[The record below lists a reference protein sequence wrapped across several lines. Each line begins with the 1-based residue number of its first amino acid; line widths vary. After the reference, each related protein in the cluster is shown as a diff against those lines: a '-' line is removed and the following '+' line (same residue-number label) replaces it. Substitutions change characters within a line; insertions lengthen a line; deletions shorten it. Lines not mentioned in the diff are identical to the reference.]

1 MPFKIFDGSSWNE
14 FKNIKVNDGTSWQ
27 PYKKAFVHN
36 GTEWKE
42 VVPPK
47 PVNTALPEIS
57 WSTGIANVVNQN
69 VSVSNGSWTNSPTSY
84 KYQWQSGYYAVSGSL
99 IWGDIVGAT
108 SSSYSITS
116 DEICMF
122 MVGRLIRC
130 SVIAINNAG
139 ESLPSYGSMFQTI
152 IAPETMTSL
161 SASVSENG
169 VVQLSWNRSKGANGY
184 YLQYQGPEV
193 SFTQMDLGDVT
204 SYTINTGLASGTLGI
219 FVAPINT
226 TSPWKAYSGSNVQG
240 QGMNAAINDLQP
252 LKPRVTA
259 TSVVQ
264 TPNAVTISWTNE
276 RLTQTSYEIRTIAID
291 GAPVS
296 NGPLNY
302 FYEMFNGSSTS
313 YTTEDIPGGRSYTF
327 KVVVNGTA
335 TGFTETSW
343 ESNSTTTELPIA
355 SRPSIIESP
364 LITSTGRYFAL
375 SRGASWANNPEL
387 YSLSW
392 FANGQPIG
400 QHGGS
405 ITLDSSYDGQSIY
418 VVSYATNAGGTSE
431 SQSNTL
437 ICASPSRPTSL
448 SSPTIIELNGSMVVT
463 NEGTWNGNPTS
474 YRYEWKTINDRDFTL
489 GVGTN
494 ISSYDFGSNRT
505 NTYYV
510 LVWASNQFGES
521 LNPGT
526 SNYMEPLA
534 GNITYGAC
542 QSYSN
547 GTDYG
552 YDCSGTTKM
561 TWTRTIFDYR
571 EPQLLNTVENGTYRY
586 GCSART
592 YGEKEFSPTYAWTFN
607 SIDCGHQQTNCT
619 NCNSIVPPAG
629 STAYIKDDLSCP
641 SGKRYYRTC
650 ITPSGC
656 ENIDTNESCVPAP
669 TDCNTVVRYIPASGY
684 DTSPSSSA
692 SGYPACAS
700 GYRYYKVAVKND
712 GCSNELIWGDCT
724 TSTWYCTLNATD
736 EQHQWTSATDVSASS
751 CDSYA
756 IACSTS
762 GYPAFPAIP
771 VCTPTPT
778 PTPTPVTETSR
789 TVGTCIADPY
799 CPAGGERRDTVYYS
813 DGTNSEQ
820 YVCCSYTPTP
830 TPVAC
835 DYVDGSTYCLNVDA
849 QGYGDA
855 YQRGF
860 PTSCPDMYLGRS
872 FCGTPTPTPTP
883 EPPFFPP
890 FFPPS
895 FEPAP
900 GPAPCTY
907 NGNIIIV
914 PCGYNNCVYDNCG
927 AFVGYTST

>member
-1 MPFKIFDGSSWNE
+1 MSLKIFDGSSWNE

-42 VVPPK
+42 IVPPK
-47 PVNTALPEIS
+47 PVNTALPELS
-57 WSTGIANVVNQN
+57 WSTGIPNIVNQN

-99 IWGDIVGAT
+99 IWEDIAGAT

-169 VVQLSWNRSKGANGY
+169 VVQLSWSRSKGANGY

-193 SFTQMDLGDVT
+193 AFTQMDLGNVT

-219 FVAPINT
+219 LVAPINT
-226 TSPWKAYSGSNVQG
+226 TSPWKAYSNSNVQG
-240 QGMNAAINDLQP
+240 QGMNAVIYDLKP

-264 TPNAVTISWTNE
+264 HANAVTVSWTNE

-313 YTTEDIPGGRSYTF
+313 YTTDDIPGGRSYTF

-343 ESNSTTTELPIA
+343 ESNSTTTTLPVPSA
-355 SRPSIIESP
+355 PSIIETP
-364 LITSTGRYFAL
+364 VITSTGRYFGL
-375 SRGASWANNPEL
+375 SRGASWANNPDSTS
-387 YSLSW
+387 YSW
-392 FANGQPIG
+392 FANGQPLG
-400 QHGGS
+400 QYGGS
-405 ITLDSSYDGQSIY
+405 ITLDSSYDGQSVY
-418 VVSYATNAGGTSE
+418 VVSYATNAGGSSQ
-431 SQSNTL
+431 SQSNSL
-437 ICASPSRPTSL
+437 ICLAPSRPTNL
-448 SSPTIIELNGSMVVT
+448 TSPRIIELNGSMVVT
-463 NEGTWNGNPTS
+463 SDGTWNGNPTS

-494 ISSYDFGSNRT
+494 SSSYNFGSNRT

-521 LNPGT
+521 LSAAI
-526 SNYMEPLA
+526 SNSLVPSA
-534 GNITYGAC
+534 GNITYGPC
-542 QSYSN
+542 ESYSN
-547 GTDYG
+547 GTDSG

-561 TWTRTIFDYR
+561 TWTRTILDYR
-571 EPQLLNTVENGTYRY
+571 EPQLVNGVANGTYRY

-592 YGEKEFSPTYAWTFN
+592 YGAKQYAGTYAWTFN
-607 SIDCGHQQTNCT
+607 SIDCGYQSVNCST
-619 NCNSIVPPAG
+619 CNSYSPADG
-629 STAYIKDDLSCP
+629 SYSYQRVDTSCP
-641 SGKRYYRTC
+641 GSNKRYYRTC
-650 ITPSGC
+650 VTPGGC
-656 ENIDTNESCVPAP
+656 PNIDQDGSCVPPAA
-669 TDCNTVVRYIPASGY
+669 DCNTVVRYIPASGW
-684 DTSPSSSA
+684 DTAPNVSA
-692 SGYPACAS
+692 PGYPACAS
-700 GYRYYKVAVKND
+700 GYRYFKTAIKNE
-712 GCSNELIWGDCT
+712 GCSNETIWGDCT

-736 EQHQWTSATDVSASS
+736 EQNYWTSATDASAES
-751 CDSYA
+751 CGSYK
-756 IACSTS
+756 IVCSTS
-762 GYPAFPAIP
+762 GYPSMPSIPACAP
-771 VCTPTPT
+771 APTPN
-778 PTPTPVTETSR
+778 PTPS
-789 TVGTCIADPY
+789 
-799 CPAGGERRDTVYYS
+799 
-813 DGTNSEQ
+813 N
-820 YVCCSYTPTP
+820 PTP
-830 TPVAC
+830 
-835 DYVDGSTYCLNVDA
+835 SN
-849 QGYGDA
+849 
-855 YQRGF
+855 
-860 PTSCPDMYLGRS
+860 
-872 FCGTPTPTPTP
+872 PTP
-883 EPPFFPP
+883 
-890 FFPPS
+890 S
-895 FEPAP
+895 

-907 NGNIIIV
+907 NGNITIV

-927 AFVGYTST
+927 DFVGYTST